1 MSRHWEGRR
10 RVAPG
15 LGLAQGIFANIL
27 VKELIRGSEQ
37 PGAHVLHAGVDPHHT
52 AVVLQ

>member
-27 VKELIRGSEQ
+27 VKELIRGSEH